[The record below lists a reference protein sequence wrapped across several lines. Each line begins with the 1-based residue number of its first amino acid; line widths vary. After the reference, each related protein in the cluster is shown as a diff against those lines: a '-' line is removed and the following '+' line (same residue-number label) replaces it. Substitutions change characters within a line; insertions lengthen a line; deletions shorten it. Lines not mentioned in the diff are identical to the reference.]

1 MSTTLADPILRDLA
15 RHEAEQDAE
24 AAREELVEA
33 RISVLAD
40 HLLAD
45 HADEIMNAVYSHK
58 ATYLRWRALEDQLCL
73 LEARGLFNKSVPG
86 SDTRL
91 LDLADEMRRIVRDAA
106 ERLARETAAAEVDRD
121 LERRSHN
128 KEISQ

>member
-1 MSTTLADPILRDLA
+1 MTAPDPVMRDLA
-15 RHEAEQDAE
+15 RYEAEQDAE
-24 AAREELVEA
+24 AAREKLIEA
-33 RISVLAD
+33 RIPVLANHALEFHPGTVID
-40 HLLAD
+40 EVFRDYETECQWREIEDRLCILEGRGLLAKGTRD
-45 HADEIMNAVYSHK
+45 
-58 ATYLRWRALEDQLCL
+58 
-73 LEARGLFNKSVPG
+73 